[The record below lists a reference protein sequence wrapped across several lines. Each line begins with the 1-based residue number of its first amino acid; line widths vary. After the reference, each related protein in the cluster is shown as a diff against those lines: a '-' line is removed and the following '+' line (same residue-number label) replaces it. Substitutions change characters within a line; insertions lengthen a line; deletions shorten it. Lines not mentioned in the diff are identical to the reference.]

1 MFAFLLL
8 IWKQSYP
15 SIIILHQALSRA
27 TNGKGII
34 LSSGARAAFEL
45 RGPYDVIN
53 LGTLMGLTQ
62 EQAKVRCLL
71 LMLITIDDR
80 CALLP

>member
-1 MFAFLLL
+1 MMM
-8 IWKQSYP
+8 Q
-15 SIIILHQALSRA
+15 QALSRA

-62 EQAKVRCLL
+62 EQAKVRCLFNML
-71 LMLITIDDR
+71 LTIERR
-80 CALLP
+80 CAHFHPW